1 MQRLLRSTLVHSTL
15 FWYQYELLYSV
26 IGFPQRPSSLQP
38 IPSREMYCRMR
49 LGGIKL
55 LINGWDK
62 SINNAEIRDTEIG
75 SQTPLQDTSL
85 EGVQR
90 KCPVWHH
97 QHLPGLTCHMQRR
110 GTTGALLCLSY
121 YFGLLHIH
129 KKKKFDHQRAHNP
142 ARTPGCSRLL
152 KCIQMHSF
160 SPFRFDSFLPLLSL
174 PLPSREDPLYAAH
187 T

>member
-1 MQRLLRSTLVHSTL
+1 MQRLLRSTLSIPL

-129 KKKKFDHQRAHNP
+129 KKKKVGSSKSSQPSSYTWMQQAFKIHLD
-142 ARTPGCSRLL
+142 
-152 KCIQMHSF
+152 SF

>member
-110 GTTGALLCLSY
+110 VTTGALLCLSY

-129 KKKKFDHQRAHNP
+129 KKKKVGSSKSSQPSSYTWMQQAFKIHLD
-142 ARTPGCSRLL
+142 
-152 KCIQMHSF
+152 SF